1 MMGTLATVLA
11 GSKIPTF
18 SDRYRA
24 DVEGDIEDVDGVL
37 RITRIRVAYT
47 LSVPP
52 GKTGEAREALKTYIT
67 KCPAAMSAAAIGGFA
82 APATTPRKPKAAKSP
97 VGRCRRRARAAP
109 LVAPMKKRGVTIPPL
124 PPVPRV
130 TVVATIFHRN
140 ARVAVVPVAAGAV
153 SIVGTPRPAYVSPTK
168 A

>member
-11 GSKIPTF
+11 GRKIPTF

-52 GKTGEAREALKTYIT
+52 GKTDDAREALKTYIT
-67 KCPAAMSAAAIGGFA
+67 RCPAAMSVRGCIEIIDSADISEL
-82 APATTPRKPKAAKSP
+82 PA
-97 VGRCRRRARAAP
+97 
-109 LVAPMKKRGVTIPPL
+109 
-124 PPVPRV
+124 
-130 TVVATIFHRN
+130 
-140 ARVAVVPVAAGAV
+140 
-153 SIVGTPRPAYVSPTK
+153 
-168 A
+168 

>member
-11 GSKIPTF
+11 GRKIPTF

-52 GKTGEAREALKTYIT
+52 GKADDARDPDPGRVHALSPAGE
-67 KCPAAMSAAAIGGFA
+67 G
-82 APATTPRKPKAAKSP
+82 
-97 VGRCRRRARAAP
+97 RRRARGAQD
-109 LVAPMKKRGVTIPPL
+109 VHHSM
-124 PPVPRV
+124 PRRHERERV
-130 TVVATIFHRN
+130 HRDH
-140 ARVAVVPVAAGAV
+140 RF
-153 SIVGTPRPAYVSPTK
+153 GTDQIGR
-168 A
+168 